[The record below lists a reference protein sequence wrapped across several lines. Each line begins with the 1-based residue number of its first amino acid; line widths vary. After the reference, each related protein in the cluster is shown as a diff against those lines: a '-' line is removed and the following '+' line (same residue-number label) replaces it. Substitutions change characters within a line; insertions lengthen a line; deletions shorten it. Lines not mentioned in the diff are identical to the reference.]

1 MKTKILVLFV
11 FLLVAYLFFIPVK
24 DYERKASKKEEKRA
38 VFISYM
44 ELQKYL
50 KGKDIKTAKAN
61 INKMISALKSNKFN
75 MIILQVR
82 SFSDAIYE
90 SQYFPWSMVISENE
104 GEAYHFDVLAYFI
117 EMSHK
122 NNLELHAWINP
133 YRIRTNNDV
142 STITVKNPAYN
153 LLETNDVDISDNG
166 IYYNPASSNVQKLI
180 LDGIEEILENY
191 QVDGIHFD
199 DYFYPNLDIDNENYL
214 EYSKHNDI
222 SKDKYHL
229 LMVNNLVKE
238 THKLTKKHHVVF
250 GISPEGNIE
259 NNYSKNQADVY
270 TWAKSNEYVDYLMP
284 QIYYGFQNEA
294 APFYNV
300 LKKWDN
306 LVKESDVK
314 ILPALAFYKSN
325 QEDLYA
331 KNGKYE
337 WIENDDIIMRQ
348 VLLSRNMQSYAGFA
362 LFRYDSIFKEEVTEV
377 VNSEIKNLKKIMD

>member
-90 SQYFPWSMVISENE
+90 SQYFPWSMVISESE

-133 YRIRTNNDV
+133 YRIRTSSDV

-348 VLLSRNMQSYAGFA
+348 VLLSRNIQSYAGFA

>member
-90 SQYFPWSMVISENE
+90 SQYFPWSMVISESE

-133 YRIRTNNDV
+133 YRIRTSSDV

-199 DYFYPNLDIDNENYL
+199 DYFYPNLDIDNL

-229 LMVNNLVKE
+229 LVVNNLVKE
-238 THKLTKKHHVVF
+238 THKLTKKYHVVF

-294 APFYNV
+294 AHFYNV

>member
-24 DYERKASKKEEKRA
+24 DYERKVSKKEEKRG

-90 SQYFPWSMVISENE
+90 SQYFPWSMVISESE

-117 EMSHK
+117 EKAHK
-122 NNLELHAWINP
+122 NNIELHAWINP

-142 STITVKNPAYN
+142 STISSKNPAYN

-238 THKLTKKHHVVF
+238 THKLTKKHNVVF

-294 APFYNV
+294 APFYNI

>member
-50 KGKDIKTAKAN
+50 KGKDEKTAKAN

-133 YRIRTNNDV
+133 YRIRTSSDV

>member
-24 DYERKASKKEEKRA
+24 NYERKASKKEEKRA

-50 KGKDIKTAKAN
+50 KGKDEKTAKAN

-142 STITVKNPAYN
+142 STITIKNPAYN

-348 VLLSRNMQSYAGFA
+348 VLLSRNMQSYGGFA

>member
-133 YRIRTNNDV
+133 YRIRTSSDV

-238 THKLTKKHHVVF
+238 THKLTKKYHVVF

>member
-90 SQYFPWSMVISENE
+90 SQYFPWSMVISESE

-133 YRIRTNNDV
+133 YRIRTSSDV

-153 LLETNDVDISDNG
+153 LLETNDVNISDNG

-214 EYSKHNDI
+214 EYSEHNDI

-306 LVKESDVK
+306 LVKQSDVK

>member
-90 SQYFPWSMVISENE
+90 SQYFPWSMVISESE

-133 YRIRTNNDV
+133 YRIRTSSDV

-153 LLETNDVDISDNG
+153 LLETNDVNISDNG

-238 THKLTKKHHVVF
+238 THKLTKKYHVVF

>member
-90 SQYFPWSMVISENE
+90 SQYFPWSMVISESE

-133 YRIRTNNDV
+133 YRIRTSSDV

-199 DYFYPNLDIDNENYL
+199 DYFYPNLDIDSENYL

>member
-133 YRIRTNNDV
+133 YRIRTSSDV

-238 THKLTKKHHVVF
+238 THKLTKKHHAVF

>member
-82 SFSDAIYE
+82 SFSDAIYQ
-90 SQYFPWSMVISENE
+90 SQYFPWSMVISESE

-133 YRIRTNNDV
+133 YRIRTSSDV

-306 LVKESDVK
+306 LVKESHVK

>member
-11 FLLVAYLFFIPVK
+11 FLLVAYLFFVPVK

-133 YRIRTNNDV
+133 YRIRTSSDV

-238 THKLTKKHHVVF
+238 THKLTKKHHAVF

-294 APFYNV
+294 APFYNI

>member
-50 KGKDIKTAKAN
+50 KGKDEKTAKAN

-122 NNLELHAWINP
+122 NNIELHAWINP

-142 STITVKNPAYN
+142 STISSKNPAYN

-306 LVKESDVK
+306 LVKESNVK

>member
-24 DYERKASKKEEKRA
+24 NYERKASKKEEKRA

-50 KGKDIKTAKAN
+50 KGKDEKTAKAN

-90 SQYFPWSMVISENE
+90 SQYFPWSMVISESE

-117 EMSHK
+117 KMAHK

-133 YRIRTNNDV
+133 YRIRTSSDV

-306 LVKESDVK
+306 LVRKSDVK

>member
-11 FLLVAYLFFIPVK
+11 FLLVAYLFFIPVN
-24 DYERKASKKEEKRA
+24 DYERKVSKKEEKRG

-90 SQYFPWSMVISENE
+90 SQYFPWSMVISESE

-117 EMSHK
+117 EKAHK
-122 NNLELHAWINP
+122 NNIELHAWINP

-142 STITVKNPAYN
+142 STISSKNPAYN

-294 APFYNV
+294 APFYNI

>member
-50 KGKDIKTAKAN
+50 KGKDEKTAKAN

-133 YRIRTNNDV
+133 YRIRTSSDV

-294 APFYNV
+294 APFYNI

>member
-24 DYERKASKKEEKRA
+24 NYERKAEEKEEKRA

-90 SQYFPWSMVISENE
+90 SQYFPWSMVISESE

-117 EMSHK
+117 KMAHK

-133 YRIRTNNDV
+133 YRIRTSSDV

-306 LVKESDVK
+306 LVKESNVK

>member
-50 KGKDIKTAKAN
+50 KGKDEKTAKAN

-90 SQYFPWSMVISENE
+90 SKYFPWSMVISESE

-133 YRIRTNNDV
+133 YRIRTSSDG

-214 EYSKHNDI
+214 EYSKQNDI

-284 QIYYGFQNEA
+284 QIYYGFQNET

-306 LVKESDVK
+306 LVKESNVK

>member
-24 DYERKASKKEEKRA
+24 NYERKAEEKEEKRA

-50 KGKDIKTAKAN
+50 KGKDEKTAKAN

-117 EMSHK
+117 KMAHK
-122 NNLELHAWINP
+122 SNLELHAWINP
-133 YRIRTNNDV
+133 YRIRTSSDV
-142 STITVKNPAYN
+142 STITIKNPAYN

-238 THKLTKKHHVVF
+238 AHKLTKKHHVVF

>member
-1 MKTKILVLFV
+1 MANGGKCAILSAKQKAEV
-11 FLLVAYLFFIPVK
+11 IPH
-24 DYERKASKKEEKRA
+24 ETSKKEEKRA

-90 SQYFPWSMVISENE
+90 SQYFPWSMVISESE

-133 YRIRTNNDV
+133 YRIRTSSDV

>member
-11 FLLVAYLFFIPVK
+11 FLVVAYLFCIPVK

-90 SQYFPWSMVISENE
+90 SQYFPWSMVISESE

-133 YRIRTNNDV
+133 YRIRTSSDV

-238 THKLTKKHHVVF
+238 THKLTKKYHVVF

>member
-24 DYERKASKKEEKRA
+24 DYERKVSKKEEKRG

-117 EMSHK
+117 EKAHK
-122 NNLELHAWINP
+122 NNIELHAWINP

-142 STITVKNPAYN
+142 STISSKNPAYN

-238 THKLTKKHHVVF
+238 THKLTKKHNVVF

-306 LVKESDVK
+306 LVKESNVK
-314 ILPALAFYKSN
+314 ILPALAFYKSD

-377 VNSEIKNLKKIMD
+377 VNSEIKNLKKIID

>member
-1 MKTKILVLFV
+1 MKDVKKYINLF
-11 FLLVAYLFFIPVK
+11 
-24 DYERKASKKEEKRA
+24 
-38 VFISYM
+38 
-44 ELQKYL
+44 
-50 KGKDIKTAKAN
+50 
-61 INKMISALKSNKFN
+61 
-75 MIILQVR
+75 
-82 SFSDAIYE
+82 
-90 SQYFPWSMVISENE
+90 NE
-104 GEAYHFDVLAYFI
+104 HSI
-117 EMSHK
+117 E
-122 NNLELHAWINP
+122 
-133 YRIRTNNDV
+133 Y
-142 STITVKNPAYN
+142 
-153 LLETNDVDISDNG
+153 
-166 IYYNPASSNVQKLI
+166 
-180 LDGIEEILENY
+180 
-191 QVDGIHFD
+191 
-199 DYFYPNLDIDNENYL
+199 NENYL

-238 THKLTKKHHVVF
+238 THKLTKKYHVVF

-331 KNGKYE
+331 KNGKYKK
-337 WIENDDIIMRQ
+337 IENDDIIMRQ

>member
-24 DYERKASKKEEKRA
+24 NYERKASKKEEKRA

-142 STITVKNPAYN
+142 STITIKNPAYN

-306 LVKESDVK
+306 LVKESNVK

>member
-24 DYERKASKKEEKRA
+24 DYERKTLKKEEKRA

-50 KGKDIKTAKAN
+50 KGKDEKTAKAN

-90 SQYFPWSMVISENE
+90 SQYFPWSMVISESE

-294 APFYNV
+294 APFYNI

>member
-24 DYERKASKKEEKRA
+24 DYERKVSKKEEKRG

-90 SQYFPWSMVISENE
+90 SQYFPWSMVISESE

-142 STITVKNPAYN
+142 STITDKNPAYN

-348 VLLSRNMQSYAGFA
+348 VLLSRNMQSYA
-362 LFRYDSIFKEEVTEV
+362 V
-377 VNSEIKNLKKIMD
+377 

>member
-61 INKMISALKSNKFN
+61 INKMISVLKSNKFN

-90 SQYFPWSMVISENE
+90 SQYFPWSMVISESE

-142 STITVKNPAYN
+142 STISSKNPAYN

-306 LVKESDVK
+306 LVKKSDVK

-377 VNSEIKNLKKIMD
+377 VNSEIKNLEKIMD